1 VIRTAPVHEVLR
13 IASDAMARGETVA
26 MATVLRRSGS
36 TPATPGQKLLWL
48 YQQDRAIGTVGGGAL
63 ELRVLADL
71 RDLLIVG
78 GNRLK
83 TYKLGPELGMCC
95 GGQVELLLEVAE
107 GQMPC
112 LIVGA
117 GHVGRAL
124 APVLAATNF
133 LVRVCDSRAD
143 WAKPIET
150 PSGVIQVEHREHD
163 EKIEG
168 SENGALDRGVLL
180 VMTHDHNLDASVVEW
195 GLRGQFTFIG
205 GVGSRAKH
213 ARLLQRLEAK
223 GIVPRLPI
231 RMPVGLPIGA
241 RSPAE
246 IAIAIAAELVAYRA
260 KHLEQAPAGIVEAQH
275 VIFDQ

>member
-13 IASDAMARGETVA
+13 VASEAIARGETVA

-48 YQQDRAIGTVGGGAL
+48 RQRDHAIGTVGGGAL

-71 RDLLIVG
+71 HDLGTVG

-83 TYKLGPELGMCC
+83 TYRLGPELGMCC
-95 GGQVELLLEVAE
+95 GGQVEMLLEVME
-107 GQMPC
+107 GQIPC

-124 APVLAATNF
+124 APVVAAANF
-133 LVRVCDSRAD
+133 LVRVCDSRAE

-150 PSGVIQVEHREHD
+150 QTSIIQVEHREHD
-163 EKIEG
+163 ERLESG
-168 SENGALDRGVLL
+168 NNRALDRGVLL
-180 VMTHDHNLDASVVEW
+180 VMTHDHNLDAEVVEW
-195 GLRGQFTFIG
+195 GLRGQFDFIG

-231 RMPVGLPIGA
+231 RMPVGLAIGA

-246 IAIAIAAELVAYRA
+246 IAIAIAAELVAYRT
-260 KHLEQAPAGIVEAQH
+260 KRLEQAHKGFVDAEQAD
-275 VIFDQ
+275 FDQ